1 MGGLNFK
8 EGIIHYYFFQK
19 KISKYFSKRSYN
31 SDKDELKVGYLIN
44 PDWIK
49 FFKTTINYEKI
60 KNYIIGLKISEKDL
74 EYYEDNIKGYIE
86 KNINQEEVK
95 KISNTV
101 KTNNFDITHKNIF
114 SQKFLM
120 NLMPED
126 VFKSFKIHD
135 KTTKIK
141 IKYIFKKQMLILVIE
156 DNRIIKIII
165 PDVSYFS
172 LNKNAVNLSWKFYER
187 ESYESKLDFLK
198 EEDSESI
205 MNYFIDK
212 GIFAKPII
220 NTSSN
225 KRNKIAYT
233 LINEDLYQKIKN
245 EDKSNY
251 YNYYSKSYEDK
262 DLVIKQPKDIN
273 FELAKRPSF
282 RGLENVGATCYM
294 NATLQCLVSIKPIT
308 DYLLNANK
316 YCEIYDNVAL
326 CPLTLQYC
334 QVLFGL
340 FCNKTNIGYYT
351 PKLFKTFIGEMNP
364 LFEGVQANDS
374 KDLIIFL
381 LEVMNS
387 ELSKLHNKKNNIKKE
402 EEASLFNIDPSNQD
416 KVLKEFLKNFKFSY
430 PSIIGANLCG
440 FQKNVFI
447 CQKCGAISN
456 NFNIFNI
463 LIFGLEATAKFFNLN
478 NNIPTMTFDQCF
490 QFLSKP
496 ELFQD
501 TYCQKCKITGNSMY
515 KENLYMLPNYLII
528 ILNRGRGNIFNCKVD
543 IPIIFDSSNYEERD
557 KNKKYELIGVVSHFG
572 ESGMGGHFI
581 AFCKHSFDNKWR
593 CYNDCTVTES
603 QDDFLNKGIPYI
615 LFYKRMNIPKNN
627 FGKKKNLSNVQK
639 KENNTNIQKNPNPL
653 YNIFNNNSNNNNPFN
668 NNNNI
673 NDNQQQ
679 NMMINNQG
687 FNQNMN
693 MNLNNNFN
701 NNINNNNFQGGFNN
715 MNNIQGNFN
724 QNNQGFVQ
732 NMNNNNNFQNNNMN
746 IFNMGNMN
754 NNNG

>member
-1 MGGLNFK
+1 MGGLSYE
-8 EGIIHYYFFQK
+8 EGIIHYYLFQK
-19 KISKYFSKRSYN
+19 KLSKYMNKQN
-31 SDKDELKVGYLIN
+31 NKEDKYKLKVGYLIN
-44 PDWIK
+44 PDWIVYWK
-49 FFKTTINYEKI
+49 YIIDYDKI
-60 KNYIIGLKISEKDL
+60 KKYLDGLQINKKKL
-74 EYYEDNIKGYIE
+74 EFYKDNIKLYIE
-86 KNINQEEVK
+86 RNIDEEDIK

-120 NLMPED
+120 NFMKEKIY
-126 VFKSFKIHD
+126 KSLKIND

-141 IKYIFKKQMLILVIE
+141 IQYIFKKKMIIFVL
-156 DNRIIKIII
+156 DDYHIIKIII
-165 PDVSYFS
+165 PDISYFTN
-172 LNKNAVNLSWKFYER
+172 NKNVVNLSWNFYDHD
-187 ESYESKLDFLK
+187 SYKSKLDFLIEK
-198 EEDSESI
+198 DSEKI
-205 MNYFIDK
+205 MSYLIDK
-212 GIFAKPII
+212 GIFATPSI
-220 NTSSN
+220 SSVDQKN
-225 KRNKIAYT
+225 KYIYI
-233 LINEDLYQKIKN
+233 LINEELNKKVKY
-245 EDKSNY
+245 EDKNNY
-251 YNYYSKSYEDK
+251 YNYYSKKTADK

-273 FELAKRPSF
+273 FDLAKRPSF

-294 NATLQCLVSIKPIT
+294 NATLQCLVNIKPIT

-316 YCEIYDNVAL
+316 YCEIYDNVVL

-334 QVLFGL
+334 QVLIGL
-340 FCNKTNIGYYT
+340 FCDKSTTGYYT
-351 PKLFKTFIGEMNP
+351 PKLFKTVIGEMNP

-402 EEASLFNIDPSNQD
+402 EQASLLNIDPSNQE

-430 PSIIGANLCG
+430 SSIIGANLCG

-478 NNIPTMTFDQCF
+478 NNIPTITFDQCF

-603 QDDFLNKGIPYI
+603 QDGFLNKGIPYI

-627 FGKKKNLSNVQK
+627 FGKNKNLSNVQK
-639 KENNTNIQKNPNPL
+639 KENNTNIQINPNPL

-701 NNINNNNFQGGFNN
+701 NNINNNNFQ
-715 MNNIQGNFN
+715 
-724 QNNQGFVQ
+724 
-732 NMNNNNNFQNNNMN
+732 
-746 IFNMGNMN
+746 
-754 NNNG
+754 